1 MVLVLED
8 EQIYSVSFFFLVREN
23 YLSMILGVG
32 LVLKELA
39 SAGMDNNTLIIYT
52 SDNAIP
58 FPAGRTNLYDSG
70 TV

>member
-1 MVLVLED
+1 MV
-8 EQIYSVSFFFLVREN
+8 S
-23 YLSMILGVG
+23 GVG

-39 SAGMDNNTLIIYT
+39 SAGVDNNTLIIYT

-70 TV
+70 TILYCFVLKLAVLGT

>member
-1 MVLVLED
+1 
-8 EQIYSVSFFFLVREN
+8 
-23 YLSMILGVG
+23 MILGVG

-70 TV
+70 TVLYLS